1 MVILPPGTFGVPG
14 GIFRR
19 VGYST
24 KNTLEMIMLRVEF
37 LIKQVNVIW
46 FIGDV
51 LMTGYLM
58 IIIGGKKYA
67 RFI

>member
-1 MVILPPGTFGVPG
+1 MPG

-24 KNTLEMIMLRVEF
+24 KNTLEMIMLRVDF

-51 LMTGYLM
+51 LMTG
-58 IIIGGKKYA
+58 
-67 RFI
+67 